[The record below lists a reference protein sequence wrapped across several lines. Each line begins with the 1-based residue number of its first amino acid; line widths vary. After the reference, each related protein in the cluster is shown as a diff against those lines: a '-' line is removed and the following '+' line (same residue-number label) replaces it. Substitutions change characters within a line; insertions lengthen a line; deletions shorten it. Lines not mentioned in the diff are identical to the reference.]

1 MLTIA
6 NKVLIRLRLSMS
18 KSDTGFIFL
27 HGFLGRAET
36 QIAGRTFEY
45 FRGLRAVAEKFDIA
59 FAVPQMPGRTGVTD
73 RAEVASQ
80 AIKQMQAPNI
90 VLVGNSMGGLVAR
103 TLAHEFDPDHRVR
116 SVLTIATPHRGSPLA
131 DQALEGE
138 SALPTFVVDLFKAA
152 VHDLSVFN
160 ADVFNAATPDRTGV
174 DYRSWAFTRDIDEMP
189 MLLKSRA
196 QKIFE
201 IEGPN
206 DGLVSVKSATWGTCA
221 PVQRGDHLESI
232 GWSPA
237 LSNPKVARPYDQ
249 TELWRQVIS
258 TGLKPDK

>member
-1 MLTIA
+1 
-6 NKVLIRLRLSMS
+6 MS

-36 QIAGRTFEY
+36 QIAGHTFEY
-45 FRGLRAVAEKFDIA
+45 FRGLRGVAEKFDIEI
-59 FAVPQMPGRTGVTD
+59 AVPQMPGRTGVAD

-80 AIKQMQAPNI
+80 AMSQMQTSNI

-103 TLAHEFDPDHRVR
+103 ALAHEFDSDHRVR
-116 SVLTIATPHRGSPLA
+116 SVLTIATPHHGSPLA
-131 DQALEGE
+131 NLALEGE
-138 SALPTFVVDLFKAA
+138 GGLPKFVVDLFKAA

-160 ADVFNAATPDRTGV
+160 ADAFNLATPNRADV
-174 DYRSWAFTRDIDEMP
+174 DYHSWAFARNINEMP

-221 PVQRGDHLESI
+221 PIQRGDHLESI

-237 LSNPKVARPYDQ
+237 LSNPKNARPYDQ
-249 TELWRQVIS
+249 TALWRQVIN
-258 TGLKPDK
+258 TGLKQDK